1 MTGLVVLIVII
12 VVSFVL
18 AIFAF
23 SGKDIILDDAYIK
36 ASEEERKSMN
46 KQAYRLQAGIIFL
59 FIVAMSL
66 CNAIRLITQI
76 SLFGYLAGA
85 IMLIGIVYA
94 IVSHYQ
100 SKKK

>member
-59 FIVAMSL
+59 FIVVMSL

-85 IMLIGIVYA
+85 MLLIGIVYA

-100 SKKK
+100 IKKK

>member
-1 MTGLVVLIVII
+1 MLGLVILIVII

-18 AIFAF
+18 AILAF

-46 KQAYRLQAGIIFL
+46 KQAYRVQTGIIFL
-59 FIVAMSL
+59 FIAAMSL
-66 CNAIRLITQI
+66 CNAIRLITRI
-76 SLFGYLAGA
+76 SLFAYLAGA
-85 IMLIGIVYA
+85 VMLIGILYA

-100 SKKK
+100 IKKK